1 MSSLKRRLF
10 LILLTATGAI
20 WLCATGWIYA
30 SSRSELEHVLDAR
43 LQEAAR
49 MVHSLVAGGNIA
61 AAAEAATSVAA
72 NASADATSLSEAT
85 YERQLSCQIWSLDGR
100 LVAKSG
106 GAPEEALAGPAEGF
120 SERTV
125 NGEPWRVYAILD
137 PDKGVR
143 VMVGD
148 RIGLR
153 DRLVRDLVTGL
164 LAPVILIVP
173 LLGVLIWISVGR
185 GLKPLHAVAGDIA
198 ARDGEDMRPAAPA
211 EAPTEIRPLIEAIN
225 GLFAKVEA
233 ARRQERDV
241 TAFAAHELRTPLAG
255 LKTQAQIAL
264 AAHDAPTR
272 DGALRQILVSVD
284 RTTRLVRQLLALA
297 KLEGAPSPPPEAVGE
312 IDAGALLRDIV
323 RQTATPGATHMVVEE
338 ALDTLKLKGD
348 RESLHLMLRN
358 LHENAVEHMAG
369 GGTIAWRPCA
379 GGLCVEDEGP
389 GIPEEELPLV
399 TRRFYRGRSRSGSGS
414 GLGLTIAT
422 MAAARA
428 GATLTL
434 ENRRDRSGLRATIVW
449 LRGAA

>member
-1 MSSLKRRLF
+1 MSSLKRRLV
-10 LILLTATGAI
+10 LILLAATGVI

-30 SSRSELEHVLDAR
+30 SSRSELEHVLDTR

-61 AAAEAATSVAA
+61 AAAAVAQAA
-72 NASADATSLSEAT
+72 NPPESG

-106 GAPEEALAGPAEGF
+106 GAPEEALAGSAEGF
-120 SERTV
+120 SERMV
-125 NGEPWRVYAILD
+125 NGEPWRVYTILD

-153 DRLVRDLVTGL
+153 DRLVRDLVAGL
-164 LAPVILIVP
+164 LAPMILVVP
-173 LLGVLIWISVGR
+173 LLGLLIWISVGR
-185 GLKPLHAVAGDIA
+185 GLKPLHVVAGDIA
-198 ARDGEDMRPAAPA
+198 ARDGEDMRPVAPAAAPA
-211 EAPTEIRPLIEAIN
+211 EIRPLLEAIN

-272 DGALRQILVSVD
+272 EGALRQILVSVD

-297 KLEGAPSPPPEAVGE
+297 KLEGTPSPPLEAVGE
-312 IDAGALLRDIV
+312 AEAGALLREIV
-323 RQTATPGATHMVVEE
+323 RQTAKPGSAHVEVDD
-338 ALDTLKLKGD
+338 ALDAVKLKGD
-348 RESLHLMLRN
+348 HEALHLMLRN

-369 GGTIAWRPCA
+369 GGTIAWRQCA

-389 GIPEEELPLV
+389 GIPEDELPLV
-399 TRRFYRGRSRSGSGS
+399 TRRFYRGRSRSGAGS

-422 MAAARA
+422 MAAART
-428 GATLTL
+428 GARLTL
-434 ENRRDRSGLRATIVW
+434 ENRRDRDGLRASVVW
-449 LRGAA
+449 PRGAA

>member
-1 MSSLKRRLF
+1 MTSLKRRLV
-10 LILLTATGAI
+10 LILLAATGVI

-30 SSRSELEHVLDAR
+30 SSRSELEHVLDTR

-61 AAAEAATSVAA
+61 AAEAVAQATAPP
-72 NASADATSLSEAT
+72 EAG

-120 SERTV
+120 SERVV
-125 NGEPWRVYAILD
+125 NDEPWRVYTILD
-137 PDKGVR
+137 PEKGVR

-153 DRLVRDLVTGL
+153 DRLVRDLVAGL
-164 LAPVILIVP
+164 LAPVILVVP
-173 LLGVLIWISVGR
+173 LLGLLIWISVGR
-185 GLKPLHAVAGDIA
+185 GLAPLHAVAGDIA
-198 ARDGEDMRPAAPA
+198 ARDGEDMRPVAPAAAPA
-211 EAPTEIRPLIEAIN
+211 EIRPLLEAIN

-272 DGALRQILVSVD
+272 EGALRQILVSVD

-297 KLEGAPSPPPEAVGE
+297 KLEGTPSPPLEASGE
-312 IDAGALLRDIV
+312 TQAGALLRDIV
-323 RQTATPGATHMVVEE
+323 RQTSKPATAHVVVDD
-338 ALDTLKLKGD
+338 ALDALKLKGD
-348 RESLHLMLRN
+348 HEALHLMLRN
-358 LHENAVEHMAG
+358 LHENAVEHTVEHMAG

-389 GIPEEELPLV
+389 GIPEDELPLV
-399 TRRFYRGRSRSGSGS
+399 TRRFYRGRSRSGAGS

-428 GATLTL
+428 GARLTL
-434 ENRRDRSGLRATIVW
+434 ENRRDGDGLRATIVW
-449 LRGAA
+449 PRGAA

>member
-10 LILLTATGAI
+10 LILLAATGAI
-20 WLCATGWIYA
+20 WLCATGWIYV
-30 SSRSELEHVLDAR
+30 SSRSELEHVLDTR

-61 AAAEAATSVAA
+61 AAAQAATLPEAA
-72 NASADATSLSEAT
+72 

-106 GAPEEALAGPAEGF
+106 GAPDEALAGPAEGF
-120 SERTV
+120 SERVV
-125 NGEPWRVYAILD
+125 NGEPWRVYTILD
-137 PDKGVR
+137 PGKGVR

-153 DRLVRDLVTGL
+153 DRLVRDLVAGL
-164 LAPVILIVP
+164 LAPVVLIVP
-173 LLGVLIWISVGR
+173 LLGLLIWISLGR
-185 GLKPLHAVAGDIA
+185 GLKPLHAVASDIST
-198 ARDGEDMRPAAPA
+198 RDGEDMRPVAPA
-211 EAPTEIRPLIEAIN
+211 EAPAEIRPLLEAIN

-264 AAHDAPTR
+264 AAHDTPTR
-272 DGALRQILVSVD
+272 EGALRQILISVD

-297 KLEGAPSPPPEAVGE
+297 KLEGTPSPPADTAGE
-312 IDAGALLRDIV
+312 TDAGALLRDIV
-323 RQTATPGATHMVVEE
+323 RQTARPGATQVVLED
-338 ALDTLKLKGD
+338 ALDALKLKGD
-348 RESLHLMLRN
+348 REALHLMLRN

-428 GATLTL
+428 GARLTL
-434 ENRRDRSGLRATIVW
+434 ENRGDRHGLRATVVW

>member
-1 MSSLKRRLF
+1 MTSLKRRLV
-10 LILLTATGAI
+10 LILLAATGVI

-30 SSRSELEHVLDAR
+30 SSRSELEHVLDTR

-61 AAAEAATSVAA
+61 AAEAVAQATAPP
-72 NASADATSLSEAT
+72 EAG

-125 NGEPWRVYAILD
+125 NGEPWRVYTILD

-153 DRLVRDLVTGL
+153 DRLVRDLVAGL
-164 LAPVILIVP
+164 LAPVILVVP
-173 LLGVLIWISVGR
+173 LLGLLIWISVGR
-185 GLKPLHAVAGDIA
+185 GLAPLHAVAGDIA
-198 ARDGEDMRPAAPA
+198 ARDGEDMRPVAPA
-211 EAPTEIRPLIEAIN
+211 SAPAEIRPLLEAIN

-272 DGALRQILVSVD
+272 EGALRQILVSVD

-297 KLEGAPSPPPEAVGE
+297 KLEGTPSPSLEASGE
-312 IDAGALLRDIV
+312 TEAGALLRDIV
-323 RQTATPGATHMVVEE
+323 RQTSKPATAHVVVDH
-338 ALDTLKLKGD
+338 ALDGVKLKGD
-348 RESLHLMLRN
+348 REALHLMLRN
-358 LHENAVEHMAG
+358 LHENAVEHTVEHAAG
-369 GGTIAWRPCA
+369 GGTISWRPCA
-379 GGLCVEDEGP
+379 GGLCVEDDGP
-389 GIPEEELPLV
+389 GIPEDELPLV
-399 TRRFYRGRSRSGSGS
+399 TRRFYRGRSRSGAGS

-428 GATLTL
+428 GARLTL
-434 ENRRDRSGLRATIVW
+434 ENRPDRQGLKVAVIWPRC
-449 LRGAA
+449 

>member
-1 MSSLKRRLF
+1 MTSLKRRLV
-10 LILLTATGAI
+10 LILLAATGVI

-30 SSRSELEHVLDAR
+30 SSRSELEHVLDTR

-61 AAAEAATSVAA
+61 AAEAVAQATAPP
-72 NASADATSLSEAT
+72 EAG

-125 NGEPWRVYAILD
+125 NGEPWRVYTILD

-153 DRLVRDLVTGL
+153 DRLVRDLVAGL
-164 LAPVILIVP
+164 LAPVIFIVP
-173 LLGVLIWISVGR
+173 LLGLLIWISVGR
-185 GLKPLHAVAGDIA
+185 GLAPLHAVAGDIA
-198 ARDGEDMRPAAPA
+198 ARDGEDMRPVAPA
-211 EAPTEIRPLIEAIN
+211 SAPAEIRPLLEAIN

-272 DGALRQILVSVD
+272 EGALRQILVSVD

-297 KLEGAPSPPPEAVGE
+297 KLEGTPSPSLEAPGE
-312 IDAGALLRDIV
+312 TEAGALLRDIV
-323 RQTATPGATHMVVEE
+323 RQTSKPATAHVVVDH
-338 ALDTLKLKGD
+338 ALDGVKLKGD
-348 RESLHLMLRN
+348 REALHLMLRN
-358 LHENAVEHMAG
+358 LHENAVEHTVEHAAG
-369 GGTIAWRPCA
+369 GGTISWRPCA

-389 GIPEEELPLV
+389 GIPEDELPLV
-399 TRRFYRGRSRSGSGS
+399 TRRFYRGRSRSGAGS

-428 GATLTL
+428 GARLTL
-434 ENRRDRSGLRATIVW
+434 ENRPDRQGLRATIIW
-449 LRGAA
+449 SRT

>member
-1 MSSLKRRLF
+1 MSSLKRRLV
-10 LILLTATGAI
+10 LILLAATGVI

-30 SSRSELEHVLDAR
+30 SSRTELEHVLDTR

-61 AAAEAATSVAA
+61 AAAAVAQAAGPP
-72 NASADATSLSEAT
+72 DAG

-125 NGEPWRVYAILD
+125 NGEPWRVYTILD

-153 DRLVRDLVTGL
+153 DRLVRDLVAGL

-173 LLGVLIWISVGR
+173 LLGLLIWISVGR
-185 GLKPLHAVAGDIA
+185 GLAPLNAVAGDIA
-198 ARDGEDMRPAAPA
+198 ARDGEDMRPVAPAAAPA
-211 EAPTEIRPLIEAIN
+211 EIRPLLEAIN

-264 AAHDAPTR
+264 AAPDAPTR
-272 DGALRQILVSVD
+272 EGALRHILVSVD

-297 KLEGAPSPPPEAVGE
+297 KLEGTPAPPLEAAGE
-312 IDAGALLRDIV
+312 TDAGALLRDIV
-323 RQTATPGATHMVVEE
+323 RQTAKPEAIHVVVDET
-338 ALDTLKLKGD
+338 LDTVKLKGD
-348 RESLHLMLRN
+348 REALHLMLRN
-358 LHENAVEHMAG
+358 LHENAIEHMAG
-369 GGTIAWRPCA
+369 GGSIAWGPCA

-389 GIPEEELPLV
+389 GIHEDELPLV
-399 TRRFYRGRSRSGSGS
+399 TRRFYRGRSRSGAGS

-428 GATLTL
+428 GARLTL
-434 ENRRDRSGLRATIVW
+434 ENRRDRGGLRASIVW
-449 LRGAA
+449 QRGAA

>member
-1 MSSLKRRLF
+1 MSSLKRRLV
-10 LILLTATGAI
+10 LILLAATGVI

-30 SSRSELEHVLDAR
+30 SSRSELEHVLDTR

-61 AAAEAATSVAA
+61 AAEAVAQATVPP
-72 NASADATSLSEAT
+72 EVG

-125 NGEPWRVYAILD
+125 NGEPWRVYTILD

-153 DRLVRDLVTGL
+153 DRLVRDLVAGL
-164 LAPVILIVP
+164 LAPVIFIVP
-173 LLGVLIWISVGR
+173 LLGLLIWISVGR
-185 GLKPLHAVAGDIA
+185 GLAPLHAVAGDIA
-198 ARDGEDMRPAAPA
+198 ARDGEDMRPVAPAAAPA
-211 EAPTEIRPLIEAIN
+211 EIRPLLEAIN

-272 DGALRQILVSVD
+272 EGALRQILVSVD

-297 KLEGAPSPPPEAVGE
+297 KLEGTPSPPLEASGE
-312 IDAGALLRDIV
+312 TEAGALLRDIV
-323 RQTATPGATHMVVEE
+323 RQTAKPGTAHVVVDD
-338 ALDTLKLKGD
+338 ALDTVKLKGD
-348 RESLHLMLRN
+348 REALHLMLRN
-358 LHENAVEHMAG
+358 LHENAVEHTVEHAAG
-369 GGTIAWRPCA
+369 GAIAWRPCA

-389 GIPEEELPLV
+389 GIPEDELPLV
-399 TRRFYRGRSRSGSGS
+399 TRRFYRGRSRSGAGS

-428 GATLTL
+428 GARLTL
-434 ENRRDRSGLRATIVW
+434 ENRRDGAGLRATIVW
-449 LRGAA
+449 PRAAA

>member
-1 MSSLKRRLF
+1 MTSLKRRLV
-10 LILLTATGAI
+10 LILLAATGVI

-30 SSRSELEHVLDAR
+30 SSRSELEHVLDTR

-61 AAAEAATSVAA
+61 AAEAVAQATAPP
-72 NASADATSLSEAT
+72 EAG

-125 NGEPWRVYAILD
+125 NGEPWRVYTILD

-153 DRLVRDLVTGL
+153 DRLVRDLVAGL
-164 LAPVILIVP
+164 LAPVIFIVP
-173 LLGVLIWISVGR
+173 LLGLLIWISVGR
-185 GLKPLHAVAGDIA
+185 GLAPLHAVAGDIA
-198 ARDGEDMRPAAPA
+198 ARDGEDMRPVAPA
-211 EAPTEIRPLIEAIN
+211 SAPAEIRPLLEAIN

-264 AAHDAPTR
+264 AAQDAPTR
-272 DGALRQILVSVD
+272 EGALRQILVSVD

-297 KLEGAPSPPPEAVGE
+297 KLEGTPSPSLEASGE
-312 IDAGALLRDIV
+312 TEAGALLRDIV
-323 RQTATPGATHMVVEE
+323 RQTSKPATAHVVVDH
-338 ALDTLKLKGD
+338 ALDGVKLKGD
-348 RESLHLMLRN
+348 REALHLMLRN
-358 LHENAVEHMAG
+358 LHENAVEHTVEHAAG
-369 GGTIAWRPCA
+369 GGTISWRPCA
-379 GGLCVEDEGP
+379 GGLCVEDDGP
-389 GIPEEELPLV
+389 GIPEDELPLV
-399 TRRFYRGRSRSGSGS
+399 TRRFYRGRSRSGAGS

-428 GATLTL
+428 GARLTL
-434 ENRRDRSGLRATIVW
+434 ENRPDRQGLRATIIW
-449 LRGAA
+449 SRT

>member
-1 MSSLKRRLF
+1 MTSLKRRLV
-10 LILLTATGAI
+10 LILLAATGVI

-30 SSRSELEHVLDAR
+30 SSRSELEHVLDTR

-61 AAAEAATSVAA
+61 AAEAVAQATAPP
-72 NASADATSLSEAT
+72 EAG

-125 NGEPWRVYAILD
+125 NGEPWRVYTILD

-153 DRLVRDLVTGL
+153 DRLVRDLVAGL
-164 LAPVILIVP
+164 LAPVIFIVP
-173 LLGVLIWISVGR
+173 LLGLLIWISVGR
-185 GLKPLHAVAGDIA
+185 GLAPLHAVAGDIA
-198 ARDGEDMRPAAPA
+198 ARDGEDMRPVAPAAAPA
-211 EAPTEIRPLIEAIN
+211 EIRPLLEAIN

-272 DGALRQILVSVD
+272 EGALRQILVSVD

-297 KLEGAPSPPPEAVGE
+297 KLEGTPSPSLEAPGE
-312 IDAGALLRDIV
+312 TEAGALLRDIV
-323 RQTATPGATHMVVEE
+323 RQTSKPATAHVVVDH
-338 ALDTLKLKGD
+338 ALDGVKLKGD
-348 RESLHLMLRN
+348 REALHLMLRN
-358 LHENAVEHMAG
+358 LHENAVEHTVEHAAG
-369 GGTIAWRPCA
+369 GGTISWRPCA
-379 GGLCVEDEGP
+379 GGLCVEDDGP
-389 GIPEEELPLV
+389 GIPEDELPLV
-399 TRRFYRGRSRSGSGS
+399 TRRFYRGRSRSGAGS

-428 GATLTL
+428 GARLTL
-434 ENRRDRSGLRATIVW
+434 ENRPDRQGLRATIIW
-449 LRGAA
+449 SRT

>member
-1 MSSLKRRLF
+1 MTSLKRRLV
-10 LILLTATGAI
+10 LILLAATGVI

-30 SSRSELEHVLDAR
+30 SSRSELEHVLDTR

-61 AAAEAATSVAA
+61 AAEAVAQATAPP
-72 NASADATSLSEAT
+72 EAG

-125 NGEPWRVYAILD
+125 NGEPWRVYTILD

-153 DRLVRDLVTGL
+153 DRLVRDLVAGL
-164 LAPVILIVP
+164 LAPVIFIVP
-173 LLGVLIWISVGR
+173 LLGLLIWISVGR
-185 GLKPLHAVAGDIA
+185 GLAPLHAVAGDIA
-198 ARDGEDMRPAAPA
+198 ARDGEDMRPVAPA
-211 EAPTEIRPLIEAIN
+211 SAPAEIRPLLEAIN

-272 DGALRQILVSVD
+272 EGALRQILVSVD

-297 KLEGAPSPPPEAVGE
+297 KLEGTPSPSLEAPGE
-312 IDAGALLRDIV
+312 TEAGALLRDIV
-323 RQTATPGATHMVVEE
+323 RQTSKPATAHVVVDH
-338 ALDTLKLKGD
+338 ALDGVKLKGD
-348 RESLHLMLRN
+348 REALHLMLRN
-358 LHENAVEHMAG
+358 LHENAVEHTVEHAAG
-369 GGTIAWRPCA
+369 GGTISWRPCA

-389 GIPEEELPLV
+389 GIPEDELPLV
-399 TRRFYRGRSRSGSGS
+399 TRRFYRGRSRSGAGS

-428 GATLTL
+428 GARLTL
-434 ENRRDRSGLRATIVW
+434 ENRRDGAGLRATIVW
-449 LRGAA
+449 PRGAA

>member
-1 MSSLKRRLF
+1 MTSLKRRLV
-10 LILLTATGAI
+10 LILLAATGVI

-30 SSRSELEHVLDAR
+30 SSRSELEHVLDTR

-61 AAAEAATSVAA
+61 AAEAVAQATAPP
-72 NASADATSLSEAT
+72 EAG

-125 NGEPWRVYAILD
+125 NGEPWRVYTILD

-153 DRLVRDLVTGL
+153 DRLVRDLVAGL
-164 LAPVILIVP
+164 LAPVIFIVP
-173 LLGVLIWISVGR
+173 LLGLLIWISVGR
-185 GLKPLHAVAGDIA
+185 GLAPLHAVAGDIA
-198 ARDGEDMRPAAPA
+198 ARDGEDMRPVAPAAAPA
-211 EAPTEIRPLIEAIN
+211 EIRPLLEAIN

-272 DGALRQILVSVD
+272 EGALRQILVSVD

-297 KLEGAPSPPPEAVGE
+297 KLEGTPSPSLEASGE
-312 IDAGALLRDIV
+312 TEAGALLRDIV
-323 RQTATPGATHMVVEE
+323 RQTSKPATAHVVVDH
-338 ALDTLKLKGD
+338 ALDGVKLKGD
-348 RESLHLMLRN
+348 REALHLMLRN
-358 LHENAVEHMAG
+358 LHENAVEHTVEHAAG
-369 GGTIAWRPCA
+369 GGTISWRPCA
-379 GGLCVEDEGP
+379 GGLCVEDDGP
-389 GIPEEELPLV
+389 GIPEDELPLV
-399 TRRFYRGRSRSGSGS
+399 TRRFYRGRSRSGAGS

-428 GATLTL
+428 GARLTL
-434 ENRRDRSGLRATIVW
+434 ENRPDRQGLRATIIW
-449 LRGAA
+449 SRT

>member
-1 MSSLKRRLF
+1 MTSLKRRLV
-10 LILLTATGAI
+10 LILLAATGVI

-30 SSRSELEHVLDAR
+30 SSRSELEHVLDTR

-61 AAAEAATSVAA
+61 AAEAVAQATSPP
-72 NASADATSLSEAT
+72 EAG

-106 GAPEEALAGPAEGF
+106 GAPEEALAEPAEGF
-120 SERTV
+120 SQRTV
-125 NGEPWRVYAILD
+125 NGEPWRVYTILD

-153 DRLVRDLVTGL
+153 DRLVRDLVAGL

-173 LLGVLIWISVGR
+173 LLGLLIWISVGR
-185 GLKPLHAVAGDIA
+185 GLAPLHAVAGDIA
-198 ARDGEDMRPAAPA
+198 ARDGEDMRPVAPAAAPA
-211 EAPTEIRPLIEAIN
+211 EIRPLLEAIN

-272 DGALRQILVSVD
+272 EGALRQILVSVD

-297 KLEGAPSPPPEAVGE
+297 KLEGTPSPPPEAAGE
-312 IDAGALLRDIV
+312 TDAGALLRDIV
-323 RQTATPGATHMVVEE
+323 RQTAKPGAAEVVVDD
-338 ALDTLKLKGD
+338 ALDAVKLKGD
-348 RESLHLMLRN
+348 HEALHLMLRN
-358 LHENAVEHMAG
+358 LHENAVEHTAEHAAG

-389 GIPEEELPLV
+389 GIPEDELPLV
-399 TRRFYRGRSRSGSGS
+399 TRRFYRGRSRSGAGS
-414 GLGLTIAT
+414 GLGLTIVSI
-422 MAAARA
+422 AAARA
-428 GATLTL
+428 GARFTL
-434 ENRRDRSGLRATIVW
+434 ENRTDRTGLRATIAW
-449 LRGAA
+449 PQR